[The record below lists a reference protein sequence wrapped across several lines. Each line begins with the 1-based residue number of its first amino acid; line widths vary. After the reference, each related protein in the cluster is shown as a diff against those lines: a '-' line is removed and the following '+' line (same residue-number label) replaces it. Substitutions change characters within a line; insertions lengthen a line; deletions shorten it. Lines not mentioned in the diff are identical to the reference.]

1 MSGYLLLRQTVKMV
15 SAEALMKLETRAVAA
30 EKLIQLLRTQ
40 IRACKD
46 QATTSKAP
54 TAELEVLK
62 NENTSLKQEISTWMS
77 KLNEAEKKNGK
88 TVFFNSSP
96 VAPTSAQD
104 PAAQQVK
111 CEADSP
117 ASAGGDK
124 PEKKEKPKKEKKAG
138 GGGGGG
144 KPAEPEAPVDIG
156 RLDLRVG
163 HIRSAKKHPDADSLY
178 VEEID
183 VGEEKPRTV
192 ISGLVK
198 FIPEDQ
204 MQDRMAVILCNL
216 KPSKMR
222 GIMSEAMVMCA
233 STPEKVEILSPP
245 AGSKPGDPVL
255 VEGYTRNPDAQ
266 LNPKKKIFE
275 ACAPDLMVNGAK
287 EACYKGVKWT
297 VNGEPITAQTLTDV
311 IVK

>member
-1 MSGYLLLRQTVKMV
+1 MG
-15 SAEALMKLETRAVAA
+15 SAVVLMKLETRAVAA
-30 EKLIQLLRTQ
+30 EKLIQLLRSQ

-46 QATTSKAP
+46 QQATNCKAP
-54 TAELEVLK
+54 SADLQVLK
-62 NENTSLKQEISTWMS
+62 NENTTLKQEISTWIG
-77 KLNEAEKKNGK
+77 KLNEAEQKNGK
-88 TVFFNSSP
+88 KTFFTASP
-96 VAPTSAQD
+96 VAVASSQD
-104 PAAQQVK
+104 PADNKVK
-111 CEADSP
+111 SEADPSTG
-117 ASAGGDK
+117 AGDDK

-144 KPAEPEAPVDIG
+144 KPVEPEGPVDIG

-198 FIPEDQ
+198 FIPEEQ
-204 MQDRMAVILCNL
+204 MQDRMAVVLCNL

-255 VEGYTRNPDAQ
+255 VEGFTRNPDAQ

-275 ACAPDLMVNGAK
+275 TCAPDLMVNDAK

-297 VNGEPITAQTLTDV
+297 VNGEPITSQTLTDV

>member
-1 MSGYLLLRQTVKMV
+1 MCTVA
-15 SAEALMKLETRAVAA
+15 AEALMKLETRAVAA
-30 EKLIQLLRTQ
+30 EKLIQLLRSQ
-40 IRACKD
+40 IKACKD
-46 QATTSKAP
+46 QQVNGSKAP
-54 TAELEVLK
+54 SSEILTLRK
-62 NENTSLKQEISTWMS
+62 ENTELKQEISTWIT
-77 KLNEAEKKNGK
+77 KLNEAERKNGK
-88 TVFFNSSP
+88 KTFFTGTP
-96 VAPTSAQD
+96 V
-104 PAAQQVK
+104 V
-111 CEADSP
+111 CEAKSSSVTNLP
-117 ASAGGDK
+117 EEKPSVVKSEAPKDK
-124 PEKKEKPKKEKKAG
+124 PEKKEKPKKEKKSG
-138 GGGGGG
+138 GGGGQ
-144 KPAEPEAPVDIG
+144 PTEPELPIDIG

-204 MQDRMAVILCNL
+204 MQDRMAVLLCNL

-245 AGSKPGDPVL
+245 AGSKPGDPVQ

-275 ACAPDLMVNGAK
+275 ACAPDLKVNGDK

-297 VNGEPITAQTLTDV
+297 VNGEPVTSQTLTDV